1 MAPSQ
6 FDFEEEFEE
15 TPIVTLWDE
24 QGRSLD
30 CYLDKEYTPPGRNAL
45 TYILLAPVDTPVMI
59 LAWEEEAE
67 DEESD
72 AFLIE
77 DSEEIEKI
85 FADAKAVL
93 AELDLQLK
101 FTAHTLTVSGELP
114 PLEDDNVLSLEID
127 SEGQTTEEPE
137 ELQFLASFFFED
149 QKYSI
154 YTPLAPLLFLA
165 TSDEDRKKI
174 ELLSPDDEELQP
186 ILEELLFDELE
197 DQLDD
202 GLE

>member
-6 FDFEEEFEE
+6 FDFEDELEEAE
-15 TPIVTLWDE
+15 IVTLWDE
-24 QGRSLD
+24 RGRSLD
-30 CYLDKEYTPPGRNAL
+30 CYIEKDYTPPDDDDL
-45 TYILLAPVDTPVMI
+45 TYLLLVPVDTPVMI

-67 DEESD
+67 EEESD

-77 DSEEIEKI
+77 DSEEIEKV
-85 FADAKAVL
+85 FASAKAVL

-114 PLEDDNVLSLEID
+114 PLEEDNVLSLEID

-137 ELQFLASFFFED
+137 ELQFLASFFSED

-165 TSDEDRKKI
+165 TSDAEGKV
-174 ELLSPDDEELQP
+174 ELVSPDDEGLQP
-186 ILEELLFDELE
+186 ILEELLFEELE
-197 DQLDD
+197 
-202 GLE
+202 